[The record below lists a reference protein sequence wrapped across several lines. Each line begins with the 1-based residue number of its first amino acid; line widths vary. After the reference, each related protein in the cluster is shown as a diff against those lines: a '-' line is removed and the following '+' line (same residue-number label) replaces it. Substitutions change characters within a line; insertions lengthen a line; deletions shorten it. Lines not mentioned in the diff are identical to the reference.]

1 MKNRYRLIRRNERL
15 HKFYC
20 LDSVTGK
27 RVSLHTQDEDEAAQI
42 VLAQN
47 QALRQPTLNLQI
59 AKAYLSGTD
68 SGITTRTWENALG
81 LLIDTKQGENRL
93 RWERA
98 AKDGA
103 LRELLPCVVIET
115 PAEAILQALKSGSVS
130 TNVFLRRLHNFCV
143 AMNWLPWPI
152 VPKQQWPTVRFK
164 DKRAITLE
172 EHHRIIARETNPERR
187 AFYELCWH
195 LGGSQS
201 DVASLSRE
209 NVDWERR
216 TIGYARRKT
225 GTVAGLRFSA
235 EVEAI
240 LRSLPKS
247 GPFFPN
253 LIKVRASDRA
263 TEFKQRCGGLG
274 IHGVTLHSYR
284 YAWAERAKVCGYPER
299 FAQEALGHNS
309 KAVHRAYAK
318 RAEVTLPSLDEYE
331 RQHAVGKIIVLPAAD
346 KQVNGAAI
354 ASVVPFQRDQRL
366 GPD

>member
-1 MKNRYRLIRRNERL
+1 
-15 HKFYC
+15 
-20 LDSVTGK
+20 
-27 RVSLHTQDEDEAAQI
+27 
-42 VLAQN
+42 
-47 QALRQPTLNLQI
+47 
-59 AKAYLSGTD
+59 
-68 SGITTRTWENALG
+68 
-81 LLIDTKQGENRL
+81 
-93 RWERA
+93 
-98 AKDGA
+98 
-103 LRELLPCVVIET
+103 
-115 PAEAILQALKSGSVS
+115 
-130 TNVFLRRLHNFCV
+130 
-143 AMNWLPWPI
+143 
-152 VPKQQWPTVRFK
+152 
-164 DKRAITLE
+164 
-172 EHHRIIARETNPERR
+172 
-187 AFYELCWH
+187 LCWH

-225 GTVAGLRFSA
+225 GTVAGLRFST

-240 LRSLPKS
+240 LRSLPET